1 MSGRPGSPVE
11 FAQRATQAKQ
21 LRDAEVEAA
30 RLKYEATLQRLHE
43 ERAYSPPESP
53 RADATSYFAAQLR
66 KAVQVEVKQVIE
78 EVVERLSRTDT
89 ERVTK
94 KAGNQLS
101 PRTISRLEEE
111 YRKGLQESVE
121 NIEDIASGAGLVVQ
135 HGYVNANG
143 CLQPLTQGKPVLTNV
158 DDSGALSELQ
168 PVKTPGQRALAAD
181 EYEAAARDYDFSPD
195 PQLCAEG
202 ASGEGG
208 NAGA

>member
-11 FAQRATQAKQ
+11 FAQRATAAKQ

-43 ERAYSPPESP
+43 ERAYSPPQSP

-89 ERVTK
+89 ER
-94 KAGNQLS
+94 KAANQLS

-111 YRKGLQESVE
+111 YRKGLQQSVE
-121 NIEDIASGAGLVVQ
+121 NIEDIASGTGLVVPQ
-135 HGYVNANG
+135 GYVDADG
-143 CLQPLTQGKPVLTNV
+143 CMQPLTQGKPVLTNV
-158 DDSGALSELQ
+158 DDRGALS
-168 PVKTPGQRALAAD
+168 AD
-181 EYEAAARDYDFSPD
+181 YHEAAAYRAALSPD

-202 ASGEGG
+202 ASGEGDS
-208 NAGA
+208 AGA

>member
-1 MSGRPGSPVE
+1 MSGRPGSPVD
-11 FAQRATQAKQ
+11 FAQRATQATQ

-43 ERAYSPPESP
+43 ERAYSPPQSP

-89 ERVTK
+89 ER
-94 KAGNQLS
+94 KAANQLS

-111 YRKGLQESVE
+111 YRKGLQQSVE
-121 NIEDIASGAGLVVQ
+121 NIEDIASGTGLVVPQ
-135 HGYVNANG
+135 GYVDADG
-143 CLQPLTQGKPVLTNV
+143 CMQPLTQGKPVLTNV
-158 DDSGALSELQ
+158 NDSGALSELQ
-168 PVKTPGQRALAAD
+168 QVKTPGQRALAAD
-181 EYEAAARDYDFSPD
+181 YQEAAAYRAALSPD

-202 ASGEGG
+202 ASGEGDS
-208 NAGA
+208 AGA